1 MAVIMPKEIVA
12 ISEAP
17 DAALYIIKDVQ
28 GEDVIIHDIRKRRT
42 YSVAQYQLCCE
53 EQTVSRSDCKEPT
66 KEQLSHYVTR
76 SDLHKAIKDS
86 LLSLHY

>member
-17 DAALYIIKDVQ
+17 DAALYIIRDVQ
-28 GEDVIIHDIRKRRT
+28 GEDVIIHDIIMRRK
-42 YSVAQYQLCCE
+42 YSVAQCE
-53 EQTVSRSDCKEPT
+53 DQIVRKSDCKEPT
-66 KEQLSHYVTR
+66 KEQLSHYITR